1 MRVVGNRKREI
12 VTKSYL
18 YARGESGRSCE
29 GFGLRLLFQQGESLA
44 YVKEQMRHH
53 SIQVTVDIYGHL
65 VPGDNKTAVDRLDD
79 FTVPSSATTIRNPD
93 ATITHDTVLGG
104 LVSA

>member
-1 MRVVGNRKREI
+1 M

-18 YARGESGRSCE
+18 YARGESDRSCE
-29 GFGLRLLFQQGESLA
+29 RFGLRLLFQQGESLA
-44 YVKEQMRHH
+44 YVKEQMKPH
-53 SIQVTVDIYGHL
+53 SIQVTVDIYGHQ
-65 VPGDNKTAVDRLDD
+65 VPGGNKTSVDRLDT

-104 LVSA
+104 QVSA